1 MTSFNLQN
9 GVIFKEGFIKMF
21 EKHYDIIKIFLIVIM
36 IICFLISI
44 TIQCSKV
51 FKSEKEQSIESRITY
66 DSDGKEMQKIKKQ
79 IYSDQELK

>member
-1 MTSFNLQN
+1 MGSFL
-9 GVIFKEGFIKMF
+9 KEDLKKMF
-21 EKHYDIIKIFLIVIM
+21 EKHYDIIENFLIVIM

-79 IYSDQELK
+79 IYSNQEIK

>member
-1 MTSFNLQN
+1 
-9 GVIFKEGFIKMF
+9 MF
-21 EKHYDIIKIFLIVIM
+21 EKHYDIIENFLIVIM
-36 IICFLISI
+36 IICFLITI
-44 TIQCSKV
+44 TTQCSKV